1 MKNPRDILKK
11 PVITEKSVSL
21 IGDNKYT
28 FLVDK
33 KANKTE
39 IKQAVEKLFNVVVV
53 KVNTMNVKGKPRRV
67 RYQVG
72 RTPDVKKAVVTLAE
86 GNKIEIFEG
95 V

>member
-1 MKNPRDILKK
+1 MENLRDVLKK
-11 PVITEKSVSL
+11 PVVTEKSVSL
-21 IGDNKYT
+21 IEDNKYT

-33 KANKTE
+33 RASKTE
-39 IKQAVEKLFNVVVV
+39 IKQAVEKLFNVKVV

-67 RYQVG
+67 RYHWG

-95 V
+95 M